1 MEFSKNLLEN
11 KIKDTK
17 KDPVTNENVFF
28 FNELYTYENEIQF
41 KLLEYSIVKK
51 TQSVSS
57 HNTLIISG
65 DGLSGNVFFIP
76 LT

>member
-76 LT
+76 LN

>member
-1 MEFSKNLLEN
+1 LEFSKNLLEN